1 MTLHS
6 IRFPDKILKKIP
18 SLMMLPVNLVPF
30 PLQGFCLERVLGNI
44 FKEQIEDG
52 DVDFLHNN
60 VLLIHMQDIGLKW
73 FISFDGVGF
82 KLLNE
87 VEDPAVIIQGKV
99 NEFILLSS
107 RRVDPDTLFF
117 QRRLEI
123 TGDTELGLQVKNL
136 LDSVDEDKIPM
147 PMEMFLQCAADYVE
161 KLCY

>member
-1 MTLHS
+1 MM
-6 IRFPDKILKKIP
+6 FPV
-18 SLMMLPVNLVPF
+18 SFVPF
-30 PLQGFCLERVLGNI
+30 PLQGYCLERVLGNI

-52 DVDFLHNN
+52 DVGFLQDSA
-60 VLLIHMQDIGLKW
+60 LLIHMQDIGLKW
-73 FISFDGVGF
+73 FITFDGVGF
-82 KLLNE
+82 KLLNG

-147 PMEMFLQCAADYVE
+147 PMDMFLQCAADYVE
-161 KLCY
+161 KLC